1 MCRCP
6 GVELMKVKALM
17 TTFEFLFEDS
27 GEIGTESIDVPIG
40 QDAAN
45 WITQILVEFNEEEDK
60 RAKDNKSYA
69 VHYRKFLRIVKT
81 GEKVDATEWTCLR
94 LGELKTHKLTKLNLS
109 TIGKGGISYDHFQC
123 INCKL
128 QFQVKQLGMLD
139 ILNKQ
144 VCRPKNVCPKCNKE
158 YNSIRTLQS
167 HRSRNKH
174 TTPEWCNN
182 N

>member
-45 WITQILVEFNEEEDK
+45 WITQILVEFNEEEDS
-60 RAKDNKSYA
+60 RNKDNKSYA
-69 VHYRKFLRIVKT
+69 VHYRKFLKKIKT
-81 GEKVDATEWTCLR
+81 GEKVDATDWTCLR

-139 ILNKQ
+139 ILDKQ
-144 VCRPKNVCPKCNKE
+144 VCKPKNVCPICNKK
-158 YNSIRTLQS
+158 YNSIRTFQS

-174 TTPEWCNN
+174 TTPEWSKNN
-182 N
+182 

>member
-17 TTFEFLFEDS
+17 TTFEFLFEDRN
-27 GEIGTESIDVPIG
+27 EVGTESIDVPIG

-45 WITQILVEFNEEEDK
+45 WITQILVEFNEEEDS
-60 RAKDNKSYA
+60 RNKDNKSYA
-69 VHYRKFLRIVKT
+69 VHYRKFLKIIKT

-139 ILNKQ
+139 ILDKQ
-144 VCRPKNVCPKCNKE
+144 VCKPKNVCPICNKK